1 MSKNLSTLKV
11 MKMGIRSNSIDDLML
26 WVMILVGIKL
36 FLRSDEVLD
45 LKFHDAAGKN
55 CVRWDLCQVRN
66 DEVIALAFSI
76 QGLP

>member
-1 MSKNLSTLKV
+1 MRVS
-11 MKMGIRSNSIDDLML
+11 SNSIEDLMV
-26 WVMILVGIKL
+26 WVMLLVGIKL

-45 LKFHDAAGKN
+45 LTFHDAAGKN